1 MTLAFAEDPHTF
13 SDNLHPREMPEITWT
28 HGDDLCNCTFQ
39 RIGDWANPYIA
50 RTRRV
55 RVCCLENRMLEGNDA
70 LVQDIPGYFNE
81 NTGEFETEPWV
92 WDGEDDMPEHL
103 FMRQT
108 AIIQG
113 LSLDETRVKFE
124 GIEPP
129 KGIPKPPIVEKRK
142 IMSEYEVIGQQVM
155 KIQDLEKQKNILVN
169 MIHSIKNG
177 TLDLDRIELTDN
189 GFTVIDE
196 EDEPKGIINSIK

>member
-1 MTLAFAEDPHTF
+1 MTLAFTEAPHTF

-55 RVCCLENRMLEGNDA
+55 RVCCLENRMLEGNED
-70 LVQDIPGYFNE
+70 LVQDIPGYYNE
-81 NTGEFETEPWV
+81 NTGDFETEPWV

-124 GIEPP
+124 GVEPP
-129 KGIPKPPIVEKRK
+129 KGIARPKVVEKRRS
-142 IMSEYEVIGQQVM
+142 MSEHEVIGQQVM
-155 KIQDLEKQKNILVN
+155 KIQELEKRNDILISV
-169 MIHSIKNG
+169 IHSIKKG
-177 TLDLDRIELTDN
+177 ELDIEQIELKDN
-189 GFTVIDE
+189 GFTITDE
-196 EDEPKGIINSIK
+196 NESINK

>member
-1 MTLAFAEDPHTF
+1 MTLAFAEAPHTF
-13 SDNLHPREMPEITWT
+13 IDNLHPREMPEITWT

-55 RVCCLENRMLEGNDA
+55 RVCCLENRMLEGNED

-124 GIEPP
+124 GVEPP
-129 KGIPKPPIVEKRK
+129 KGIARPKAVEKRRS
-142 IMSEYEVIGQQVM
+142 MSEHEVIGQQVM
-155 KIQDLEKQKNILVN
+155 KIQELEKRNDILISV
-169 MIHSIKNG
+169 IHSIKKG
-177 TLDLDRIELTDN
+177 ELDIEQIELKDN
-189 GFTVIDE
+189 GFTITDE
-196 EDEPKGIINSIK
+196 NESINK

>member
-1 MTLAFAEDPHTF
+1 MTLAFAEAPHTF

-28 HGDDLCNCTFQ
+28 HGDDLCDCTFQ

-55 RVCCLENRMLEGNDA
+55 RVCCLENRMLEGNED

-81 NTGEFETEPWV
+81 NTGEFESEPWV

-124 GIEPP
+124 GVEPP
-129 KGIPKPPIVEKRK
+129 KGISRPKVVKKRET
-142 IMSEYEVIGQQVM
+142 MSEYEVIGQQVM
-155 KIQDLEKQKNILVN
+155 KIQELEKQKNILVSV
-169 MIHSIKNG
+169 IHSIKNG
-177 TLDLDRIELTDN
+177 TLDVERIELTDT
-189 GFTVIDE
+189 GFTVTEEE
-196 EDEPKGIINSIK
+196 EDVINSATP

>member
-13 SDNLHPREMPEITWT
+13 SDNLHPREMPEVTWT

-55 RVCCLENRMLEGNDA
+55 RVCCLENRMLEGNED

-92 WDGEDDMPEHL
+92 WNGEDDMPEHL

-124 GIEPP
+124 GVEPP
-129 KGIPKPPIVEKRK
+129 KGIPRPPLVEKRET
-142 IMSEYEVIGQQVM
+142 MSEYEVIGQQVM
-155 KIQDLEKQKNILVN
+155 KIQELEKQKNILVN

-177 TLDLDRIELTDN
+177 TLDLDRIELTDK
-189 GFTVIDE
+189 GFTVTDE
-196 EDEPKGIINSIK
+196 ENEINTATP

>member
-1 MTLAFAEDPHTF
+1 MTLAFAESPHAF
-13 SDNLHPREMPEITWT
+13 SDNLHPRAMPEITWT

-55 RVCCLENRMLEGNDA
+55 RVRCLESRMLEGNED
-70 LVQDIPGYFNE
+70 LVQDIPGYYNE

-124 GIEPP
+124 GVEPP
-129 KGIPKPPIVEKRK
+129 KGIPRPKVVEKRET
-142 IMSEYEVIGQQVM
+142 MSEHEVIGQQVM
-155 KIQDLEKQKNILVN
+155 KIQELEKRNNILISVV
-169 MIHSIKNG
+169 HALKNG
-177 TLDLDRIELTDN
+177 ELDIERIELKDN
-189 GFTVIDE
+189 GFTVTDEDDIIDTE
-196 EDEPKGIINSIK
+196 LD

>member
-1 MTLAFAEDPHTF
+1 MTLAFAEAPHMF
-13 SDNLHPREMPEITWT
+13 SDNLHPREMPEVTWT

-39 RIGDWANPYIA
+39 RIGDWSNPYIA

-55 RVCCLENRMLEGNDA
+55 RVCCLENRMLENNED

-92 WDGEDDMPEHL
+92 WNGEDDMPEHL

-124 GIEPP
+124 GVEPP
-129 KGIPKPPIVEKRK
+129 KGIPRLKVVEKRET
-142 IMSEYEVIGQQVM
+142 MSEHEVIGQQVM
-155 KIQDLEKQKNILVN
+155 KIQELEKKSNVLISV
-169 MIHSIKNG
+169 IHALKNG
-177 TLDLDRIELTDN
+177 ELDIERIKLKDN
-189 GFTVIDE
+189 GFTVTDE
-196 EDEPKGIINSIK
+196 EDIIDAELD

>member
-55 RVCCLENRMLEGNDA
+55 RVCCLANRMLEGNED

-92 WDGEDDMPEHL
+92 WNGEDDMPEHL

-124 GIEPP
+124 GVEPP
-129 KGIPKPPIVEKRK
+129 KGIPRPKVVEEQK
-142 IMSEYEVIGQQVM
+142 IMSEHEVIGQQVM
-155 KIQDLEKQKNILVN
+155 KIQELEKKSNVLISV
-169 MIHSIKNG
+169 IHALKKG
-177 TLDLDRIELTDN
+177 ELDIERIELKDN
-189 GFTVIDE
+189 GFTVTDE
-196 EDEPKGIINSIK
+196 EDIIDTEFE